1 MLSTIVINA
10 FLLICGV
17 FGAFLTI
24 VLLLNRRLQ
33 EDVDESYLHDSL
45 PPEWFLDR
53 ARKAGEASL
62 KRRRTGIRQQIFL
75 GVA

>member
-1 MLSTIVINA
+1 MLSTILINA

-17 FGAFLTI
+17 IGFFLAI

-53 ARKAGEASL
+53 AREAGEASL
-62 KRRRTGIRQQIFL
+62 RRRRPAIRHQAFL